1 MFQLVLQGVP
11 VKRGLLNGH
20 KSYVASISF
29 GDIARLLGGG
39 HLYVPNQQDLPD
51 FAQRKLNSV
60 RIKAIAHYILE
71 NYHNGTIFFPPICI
85 NVQPSPVYQGGNII
99 LPYHSMTLR
108 LTDGQHRCF
117 GIRQALK
124 EIQTQDSNYF
134 AVLSQLEVGV
144 LIYSALSLE
153 DERQAFRDQNLLVQ
167 RPSVSLSH
175 YFDQRSPEVLIAKS
189 LTQKVLYFR
198 DNVEKVEN
206 GLSSYNSKLITLST
220 LVTATRYMFPN
231 LKDKKDFDFK
241 LEWAVKFWDTVASLL
256 PDNPWQS
263 KNKEEQCQQRQDSLL
278 VSSVLFQALGMLAHD
293 LYLEG
298 VNQEELVKWLNSLQE
313 IDWRRSNELWIE
325 RGVFQVGAIGE
336 PIISNTKTTVR
347 ACYMVLREF
356 VGVSPISG
364 VL

>member
-11 VKRGLLNGH
+11 VKRGLLNEQ

-29 GDIARLLGGG
+29 GDVARLLDGG

-60 RIKAIAHYILE
+60 RIKAIARYIVD

-85 NVQPSPVYQGGNII
+85 NVQPSPVYQDGNII

-117 GIRQALK
+117 GIRGALK
-124 EIQTQDSNYF
+124 EIQAQDSNHF
-134 AVLSQLEVGV
+134 SVLSQLEVGV

-189 LTQKVLYFR
+189 LTQKVTYFR
-198 DNVEKVEN
+198 DNVEKVEH
-206 GLSSYNSKLITLST
+206 GLGSHNSKLITLST
-220 LVTATRYMFPN
+220 LVTATRYMFPD
-231 LKDKKDFDFK
+231 LKDKEDFDFK
-241 LEWAVKFWDTVASLL
+241 LEWAVKFWNTVASLL

-298 VNQEELVKWLNSLQE
+298 VVQENLDKWLNRLQE
-313 IDWRRSNELWIE
+313 IDWTRDNKFWLE
-325 RGVFQVGAIGE
+325 RGITQIGAKGE
-336 PIISNTKTTVR
+336 PIISNTKTTVEL
-347 ACYMVLREF
+347 CHQTLKEF
-356 VGVSPISG
+356 IGIIS
-364 VL
+364 VNNAV